1 MELLVV
7 NMHILRN
14 KVTVDRIDMTS
25 LNTVIRGDWFIRK
38 TTNIKYKNNCAA
50 VYVGSSLTVHNPLFS
65 VGKLIVMEEINGTCL
80 LVNKIKMLRML
91 LNIDTVRTKTYN
103 KGI

>member
-7 NMHILRN
+7 NMRILRN
-14 KVTVDRIDMTS
+14 KVTVDRIDMT
-25 LNTVIRGDWFIRK
+25 VIRGDWLRK

>member
-7 NMHILRN
+7 NMRILRN

-25 LNTVIRGDWFIRK
+25 LNTVIRGDWLRK

-50 VYVGSSLTVHNPLFS
+50 VYVGSSQTVHNPLFS

-91 LNIDTVRTKTYN
+91 FNIDTVRTKTYN